1 MIIIPE
7 NLREIA
13 YLGVV
18 ALVISVIAITMKVCA
33 S

>member
-13 YLGVV
+13 YLSVV
-18 ALVISVIAITMKVCA
+18 TLIISAVAIAMKVL